1 MHYDNDSYSNFSSST
16 WHVERYHESYQQLVC
31 YPISGNY
38 RYECHYQDGSSWYGG
53 WSRSL
58 QYNSDA
64 ELISPSD
71 AFSQLEQG

>member
-38 RYECHYQDGSSWYGG
+38 RYECRYQDGSS
-53 WSRSL
+53 
-58 QYNSDA
+58 
-64 ELISPSD
+64 
-71 AFSQLEQG
+71 